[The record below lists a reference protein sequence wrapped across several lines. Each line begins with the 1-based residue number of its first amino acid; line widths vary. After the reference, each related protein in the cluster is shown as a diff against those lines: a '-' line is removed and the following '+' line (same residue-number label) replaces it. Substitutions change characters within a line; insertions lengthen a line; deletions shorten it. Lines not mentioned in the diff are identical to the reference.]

1 MAKRKKIDETSLLK
15 MIDEGA
21 PQKEIME
28 QFGFKNSSQL
38 KVAYANA
45 LISSGKVP
53 GLKKSVEAKAVDTT
67 VSINNRGSLIIPKVL
82 VDELGIAAG
91 DTFTVRKSK
100 AGLSLKKA

>member
-15 MIDEGA
+15 MIDDGT

-28 QFGFKNSSQL
+28 KFGFKNSSQL

-45 LISSGKVP
+45 LITAGKVP
-53 GLKKSVEAKAVDTT
+53 GLKKSVATKAVDST

-82 VDELGIAAG
+82 VDELGLGAG

-100 AGLSLKKA
+100 AGLSLKKV